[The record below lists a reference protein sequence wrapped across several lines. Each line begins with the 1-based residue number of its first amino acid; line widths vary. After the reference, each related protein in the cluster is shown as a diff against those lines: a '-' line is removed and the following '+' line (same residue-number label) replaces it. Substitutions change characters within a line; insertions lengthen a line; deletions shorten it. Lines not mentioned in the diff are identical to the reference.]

1 MDTLEKTIS
10 NFIEQQ
16 FPAVFRE
23 LGPTFVLFVKLYYEW
38 LEEPDNVLYNT
49 RRLYEYRDV
58 DETTERF
65 LIHFKETY
73 LKNIQLDTVQN
84 TRTLIKHS
92 LDLYRSKGTQQSI
105 ELLFRLAFGTD
116 AEIYYPRQDILK
128 PSDGY
133 WFEPEYLEVTLKE
146 TNGNYVGKQVIGDK
160 SKAKAFVE
168 KVVRRYGKNHTLIDL
183 LYISARE
190 GNFKTGE
197 TLSLLND
204 TLPIDERTSIT
215 GSLSSLEVDV
225 NGSGANF
232 EVGDIVNLF
241 SNTGVGGKA
250 RITEIVE
257 TTGQVTLELIDGG
270 YGYNANSYI
279 LISEKIL
286 TVNGQYNFSL
296 LEEVYQPLAN
306 INYLNATGNF
316 SANDLITTYYANGS
330 SKGTARIL
338 SVNITNTSAGN
349 LFVEILTG
357 NVQANAFYTSGN
369 LVSAN
374 QSLLDGYEDKRASGN
389 VVGWSTNATSNT
401 TKIGVMGVT
410 NSFHSNGTFFY
421 SSVTNYSNKVVSVS
435 HGTGFTFSI
444 SNSLLYEEYMTVNDD
459 VLRDYKDVLLSANN
473 YGFHGSSPTT
483 NVATLLSAINWANTI
498 FGKIQKIVGLNPGTA
513 YNDFPFISIYD
524 PLSVPFERHDYVLT
538 LNQSP
543 FPFEVGELVTQSA
556 TSARGIVVS
565 KNTTSNTITLQN
577 LRLSS
582 NNDFRVTSNS
592 TTIISGIKSNFQA
605 NVTAVN
611 FDLSSNVAGW
621 NAVMSTK
628 LNTANGASKLKV
640 FNSGFAYK
648 DGEYLQFSKDE
659 NSIGYAFANV
669 STQGKGEGYYKVEGG
684 VLSGNKRI
692 YDGYYYQE
700 FSYDIMSSLT
710 LDKYQKLLKDVVHT
724 AGYALFGTV
733 KHKTNIQAIKKT
745 AQSAIT
751 VT

>member
-168 KVVRRYGKNHTLIDL
+168 KAVRRYGKGHTLIDL

-215 GSLSSLEVDV
+215 GSLSSLEISV
-225 NGSGANF
+225 NGSGSNF
-232 EVGDIVNLF
+232 EVGDIVDLV

-250 RITEIVE
+250 RVTEITE
-257 TTGQVTLELIDGG
+257 TTGQVTIELLDGG
-270 YGYNANSYI
+270 YGYNANS
-279 LISEKIL
+279 LVLVSENIL
-286 TVNGQYNFSL
+286 TVNGQYDFSL
-296 LEEVYQPLAN
+296 LEEIYQPLAN
-306 INYLNATGNF
+306 INYLNCTGSF

-330 SKGTARIL
+330 SKGTARII
-338 SVNITNTSAGN
+338 SVNLTNTSAGN
-349 LFVEILTG
+349 LYVEVLSG
-357 NVQANAFYTSGN
+357 NVQGNAFYTSGN

-374 QSLLDGYEDKRASGN
+374 QSLLDGYENKRASGN
-389 VVGWSTNATSNT
+389 VVGWASNSISNT
-401 TKIGVMGVT
+401 TKIGVMNVNNT
-410 NSFHSNGTFFY
+410 FHSNQVYFY
-421 SSVTNYSNKVVSVS
+421 STVTNHSNKVVSVS
-435 HGTGFTFSI
+435 KGTGFTFQI
-444 SNSLLYEEYMTVNDD
+444 SNSLLFEEYVTVDD
-459 VLRDYKDVLLSANN
+459 DLLSDYVDVLLNANN
-473 YGFHGSSPTT
+473 YGFHGTT
-483 NVATLLSAINWANTI
+483 PNTNSNTLLSAINWSNTI
-498 FGKIQKIVGLNPGTA
+498 FGKIQKLVGLNPGQD
-513 YNDFPFISIYD
+513 YNDFPFIYIYD
-524 PLSVPFERHDYVLT
+524 PLTVPFERYDHILT
-538 LNQSP
+538 LDQSP
-543 FPFEVGELVTQSA
+543 FPFEIGDLITQDA
-556 TSARGIVVS
+556 TSARGIVKS
-565 KNTTSNTITLQN
+565 KNTSSNTITLQT
-577 LRLSS
+577 LRLSTA
-582 NNDFRVTSNS
+582 NNFVITGNS
-592 TTIISGIKSNFQA
+592 TTIVSGVNSNFQA
-605 NVTAVN
+605 NVIAVN
-611 FDLSSNVAGW
+611 FDLSSNVSGK
-621 NAVMSTK
+621 NALVSTE
-628 LNTANGASKLKV
+628 LNTANGAATLKV
-640 FNSGFAYK
+640 FNSGVSYR
-648 DGEYLQFSKDE
+648 DGEYLQFVKDE

-669 STQGKGEGYYKVEGG
+669 STQGKGEGYYKIEGG
-684 VLSGNKRI
+684 VLSGSKRL
-692 YDGYYYQE
+692 YDGHYYQE
-700 FSYDIMSSLT
+700 FSYDVMSSLT
-710 LDKYQKLLKDVVHT
+710 LDKYEKLLKDVVHT
-724 AGYALFGTV
+724 AGYALFGTI
-733 KHKTNIQAIKKT
+733 KHKNNVKSIKKT
-745 AQSAIT
+745 TQSAIT